1 MKRIGLLF
9 AMALAPAVL
18 MAQSARLK
26 LPDLSGLAAKATQ
39 SVDIDLDGDR
49 LQTAAAFLGGGNGA
63 TDADFAEV
71 VKGLQGI
78 YVKVFSFDKP
88 DQYSMRDIEPVVT
101 QVQSQGWKKMLAV
114 RNKDERV
121 EIWLHENAVDG
132 GMFLLVNK
140 PMELVVINIVGK
152 VDLQTL
158 GKLQGKLGVPAMPGP
173 VPSASAAPPVPAA
186 RPGAADKPARPAA
199 GIAPRP

>member
-1 MKRIGLLF
+1 MKRMGLLF
-9 AMALAPAVL
+9 AMVLALAPAVVI
-18 MAQSARLK
+18 AQSARLK
-26 LPDLSGLAAKATQ
+26 LPDLSSLAAKATQ

-49 LQTAAAFLGGGNGA
+49 LQTAAAFLGGGNGPI
-63 TDADFAEV
+63 DPEFAEV

-101 QVQSQGWKKMLAV
+101 QVQAQGWTRMLAV
-114 RNKDERV
+114 RNKEERV
-121 EIWLHENAVDG
+121 EIWLRENTSDG

-140 PMELVVINIVGK
+140 PKELVVINIVGK

-158 GKLQGKLGVPAMPGP
+158 GKLQGKLGVPALPRPAPG
-173 VPSASAAPPVPAA
+173 PSASSAPSAPANGI
-186 RPGAADKPARPAA
+186 PGAR
-199 GIAPRP
+199 